1 MACTLRVMVPET
13 MISVRD
19 RNVPGRNAPGRDVD
33 VCVCTFRRPSVAR
46 LLASLASQDLPAATR
61 LRVIVA
67 DNDDIP
73 SARETVMRAFADLG
87 LEGVYLH
94 APARNISIAR
104 NACLNAA
111 RATLVAF
118 IDDDEVARPNWLA
131 CLFSELD
138 RTRADVVFGKVNA
151 SYDANAPRWLRRA
164 DMHSTPAPLR
174 RGKIE
179 GGYTCNVL
187 MKRTAV
193 GAFRFDPSFGRS
205 GGEDTAFFTML
216 ARAGV
221 AMTYT
226 PAAVVVEPVSPGR
239 ANLNWLTTRAYR
251 AGQTYGLLRL
261 RDGEASTALGAI
273 SLAKV
278 ACCLAVAGLTIWSP
292 VRWRRAVVRAHLHA
306 GVLGAAL
313 GRAPIELYGA
323 ARG

>member
-46 LLASLASQDLPAATR
+46 LLASLASQDLPAATH

-118 IDDDEVARPNWLA
+118 IDDDEVVIGPHR
-131 CLFSELD
+131 
-138 RTRADVVFGKVNA
+138 VVQV
-151 SYDANAPRWLRRA
+151 D
-164 DMHSTPAPLR
+164 
-174 RGKIE
+174 
-179 GGYTCNVL
+179 C
-187 MKRTAV
+187 
-193 GAFRFDPSFGRS
+193 
-205 GGEDTAFFTML
+205 
-216 ARAGV
+216 
-221 AMTYT
+221 
-226 PAAVVVEPVSPGR
+226 
-239 ANLNWLTTRAYR
+239 
-251 AGQTYGLLRL
+251 
-261 RDGEASTALGAI
+261 
-273 SLAKV
+273 
-278 ACCLAVAGLTIWSP
+278 
-292 VRWRRAVVRAHLHA
+292 
-306 GVLGAAL
+306 
-313 GRAPIELYGA
+313 
-323 ARG
+323 